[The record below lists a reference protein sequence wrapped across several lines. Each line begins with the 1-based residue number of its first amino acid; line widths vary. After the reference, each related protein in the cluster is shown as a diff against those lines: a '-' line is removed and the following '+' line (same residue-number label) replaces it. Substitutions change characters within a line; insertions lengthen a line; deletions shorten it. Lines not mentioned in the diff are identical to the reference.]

1 MLDNEMKPFTQPT
14 VVAKAKQLIKNGGL
28 TQFEENGNTCTSTV
42 VDEYN
47 KNQARVVMENGRIV
61 TAACTCRFSYED
73 SSTLCPHAAALA
85 LYALSPARLEKK
97 RREALLD
104 QGAALLE
111 KVGVHPARQQCLRL
125 EVTLHVQRSGS
136 CASIR
141 AGISRMYVIRNIGE
155 FVQAYF
161 AGDLIELSKNSLIDP
176 QVHAF
181 NRRDERVL
189 TLLGEASRYVEGT
202 AEKKTVPLSEYQ
214 LRRILRAVSS
224 GAFLVNIGNAR
235 TVEMF
240 GVNNVVP
247 EMKFRLYRDEAGDFQ
262 LDGAFEA
269 PVLRLTRDAEFVF
282 CNDVLYHIPR
292 NVRSAF
298 AAVIGHGRT
307 VHWHFADRQ
316 AGAVVSDLL
325 PELRAFARVE
335 VQQEIQD
342 EIITAP
348 LSARVDLDVAGH
360 GISAFIRF
368 AYGDITVTPTTGAIS
383 QHAGILCRDHGA
395 ERRIT
400 DILADYG
407 FVTEQG
413 AMLLMDTDG
422 IYRFLDRGLAQLNE
436 CAHVFA
442 SEALLHIRP
451 RVMPVR
457 GQMRVGGRGIEFSL
471 MLQDIAADKT
481 PEILQALREKKKYV
495 RLTDG
500 SFITLGAKEHW
511 DDLAR
516 EIIDNGVMCQDHYE
530 LEAYRTVYLN
540 SLLDAAGLE
549 VERDGVD
556 ASVRLFEDVSMDV
569 PSPIPGLRNYQLRG
583 FNWMRQLYQMSLGGV
598 LADDMGLGKTVQ
610 TLSVIKYAKMLDGFM
625 TSLVIAP
632 TSLIYNWEK
641 EIRKF
646 APDLS
651 VMVLE
656 GSGDMRAL
664 QIEKAQSYDVLIASY
679 AQIRRDV
686 SKLAQ
691 YQYRFCVLDEA
702 QNIKNYQS
710 VGAVAVK
717 RFKAKARF
725 ALTGT
730 PMENHIGELW
740 SVFDFVLP
748 GYLGSH
754 SAFIARFGDGGQA
767 EELSIKI
774 RPFLMRRIKKDVLE
788 ELPDKIEDR
797 VLVEMNDYQQRVY
810 RAMLAR
816 YKAEIVAP
824 AMGDSF
830 NQNRMKVLAAITRLR
845 QLCCHPSLFLE
856 GYQGGSGKLDAL
868 MEIVQQCA
876 RENRKMLVFSQF
888 TAMLGII
895 RQALEELG
903 VSCMYLDGDVPAR
916 MRTSMCEQ
924 FNTDETT
931 VFLIST
937 KAGGTGLNL
946 TGADTVVHFDPWWNP
961 AVEDQATDRAH
972 RIGQTKKVHVVRLIT
987 RNTIEE
993 KVADLQTHKRELI
1006 DAVVRTGEIL
1016 PAGMGQE
1023 EILALFD

>member
-1 MLDNEMKPFTQPT
+1 MLDNEMKPLTQPT
-14 VVAKAKQLIKNGGL
+14 TVTKAKQIIKNGGL
-28 TQFEENGNTCTSTV
+28 TQFEEQDHTCTATV

-47 KNQARVVMENGRIV
+47 KNQARVVIENGRIV

-73 SSTLCPHAAALA
+73 SSTLCAHATALA
-85 LYALSPARLEKK
+85 LYALSPKRLEKK
-97 RREALLD
+97 RREEQLEKGM
-104 QGAALLE
+104 QLLE
-111 KVGVHPARQQCLRL
+111 TVGVHPARRQCLNL
-125 EVTLHVQRSGS
+125 ELTLHVQRSGS
-136 CASIR
+136 SASIR
-141 AGISRMYVIRNIGE
+141 VGIGRMYVIKNIGE
-155 FVQAYF
+155 FVRAYF
-161 AGDLIELSKNSLIDP
+161 AGELIELSKTTLIDP
-176 QVHAF
+176 QAHTF
-181 NRRDERVL
+181 HPRDERVL
-189 TLLGEASRYVEGT
+189 TLLGEASRYVDGI

-240 GVNNVVP
+240 GVNNIVP
-247 EMKFRLYRDEAGDFQ
+247 ETTFKLRREETGDFRL
-262 LDGAFEA
+262 DGVFEA
-269 PVLRLTRDAEFVF
+269 PILRLTHDAEFVF

-292 NVRSAF
+292 AVRPAF

-307 VHWHFADRQ
+307 VHWCFAKEQ
-316 AGAVVSDLL
+316 AEAVVSDLI
-325 PELRAFARVE
+325 PKVKAFARVD
-335 VQQEIQD
+335 VAQDILD
-342 EIITAP
+342 EIIMAP
-348 LSARVDLDVAGH
+348 LEARVELDTAGQ

-368 AYGDITVTPTTGAIS
+368 VYGEVTVTPTTNAVTEHG
-383 QHAGILCRDHGA
+383 GILCRDHAA
-395 ERRIT
+395 ESKVL
-400 DILADYG
+400 DALADYG
-407 FVTEQG
+407 FIAQDG
-413 AMLLMDTDG
+413 AMYLMEPDY
-422 IYRFLDRGLAQLNE
+422 IYRFLDSGLAKLND
-436 CAHVFA
+436 CATVFA
-442 SEALLHIRP
+442 SEALLRIRP

-457 GQMRVGGRGIEFSL
+457 GSVRVGGRGVQFSL
-471 MLQDIAADKT
+471 MLQDVEADKT
-481 PEILQALREKKKYV
+481 PEILNALREKKKYV

-500 SFITLGAKEHW
+500 SFITLGAKERW
-511 DDLAR
+511 EDLAR
-516 EIIDNGVMCQDHYE
+516 EIIDNGVNCEDHYE

-540 SLLDAAGLE
+540 SLLDAEGLDVQREGLE
-549 VERDGVD
+549 QS
-556 ASVRLFEDVSMDV
+556 ARLFEEVSMDV
-569 PSPIPGLRNYQLRG
+569 PSPISGLRQYQLLG
-583 FNWMRQLYQMSLGGV
+583 FNWMRQLYEMNLGGV

-610 TLSVIKYAKMLDGFM
+610 TLSVIKYAKMKDGFM
-625 TSLVIAP
+625 TSLVVAP

-641 EIRKF
+641 EIHKF

-656 GSGDMRAL
+656 GSGDMRAM

-710 VGAVAVK
+710 VGAIAVK

-748 GYLGSH
+748 GYLGGH
-754 SAFIARFGDGGQA
+754 SDFLNRFGDGTQA
-767 EELSIKI
+767 QELSIKI
-774 RPFLMRRIKKDVLE
+774 RPFLLRRVKKDVLE

-797 VLVEMNDYQQRVY
+797 VLVEMSEYQQRVY

-816 YKAEIVAP
+816 YKSEIVAP
-824 AMGDSF
+824 AMGAGF

-845 QLCCHPSLFLE
+845 QLCCHPGLFLD

-876 RENRKMLVFSQF
+876 GENRKMLIFSQF
-888 TAMLGII
+888 TTMLDMI
-895 RQALEELG
+895 RQALDEMG
-903 VSCMYLDGDVPAR
+903 ISCLYLDGDVPAR
-916 MRTSMCEQ
+916 MRASMCEQ
-924 FNTDETT
+924 FNSDDTT
-931 VFLIST
+931 AFLIST

-987 RNTIEE
+987 RNSIEE
-993 KVADLQTHKRELI
+993 KVSDLQAHKRELI
-1006 DAVVRTGEIL
+1006 DAVVKSGEVL